1 LIIYKVVIDDVREV
15 FVTSYVWPAVACGL
29 LYEGRY
35 LLGTAIARP
44 CISQGL
50 IKAAKAEGASIIA
63 HGATGKGNDQ
73 VRFELNCYSL
83 YPEITV
89 LHIYFINDY
98 FTSNRTKISERL
110 KNKRKRNLSFRLFL
124 ILAKTLLVL
133 LFY

>member
-1 LIIYKVVIDDVREV
+1 MIDDVREV

-50 IKAAKAEGASIIA
+50 IKVAKAEGAGIIA

-83 YPEITV
+83 YPGITV
-89 LHIYFINDY
+89 LYSIPSMIILREIEK
-98 FTSNRTKISERL
+98 SM
-110 KNKRKRNLSFRLFL
+110 KN
-124 ILAKTLLVL
+124 I
-133 LFY
+133 